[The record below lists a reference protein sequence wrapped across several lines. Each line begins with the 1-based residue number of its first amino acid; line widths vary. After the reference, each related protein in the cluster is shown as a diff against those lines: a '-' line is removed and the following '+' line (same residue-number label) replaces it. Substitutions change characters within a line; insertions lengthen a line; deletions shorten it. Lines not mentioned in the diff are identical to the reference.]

1 MNKLLAHLTEES
13 AVVDAFLKLLDE
25 EEAAM
30 TNGGFDTLSA
40 ITEHKAQ
47 LVDRIATL
55 DLERE
60 RQLMAGGYPVDRDGA
75 DAAAAAGGVA
85 LQRAWETLL
94 ALAAQ
99 AQKRNHHN
107 GVLIHTHLNY
117 TRHSINQLRGKSQS
131 LYGPDGKHKGALG
144 YGNNIA
150 SG

>member
-1 MNKLLAHLTEES
+1 MNKLLTHLIEES
-13 AVVDAFLKLLDE
+13 AVVDAFLILLDQ

-30 TNGGFDTLSA
+30 TGGHFGTLPA

-60 RQLMAGGYPVDRDGA
+60 RQLLTDGYPVGRHGA

-85 LQRAWETLL
+85 LQKAWQTLL
-94 ALAAQ
+94 ERADQ
-99 AQKRNHHN
+99 AQKRNHRN
-107 GVLIHTHLNY
+107 GVLIHTHLDY
-117 TRHSINQLRGKSQS
+117 TRQSINYLRGKSQS
-131 LYGPDGKHKGALG
+131 LYGPDGKHRGALG